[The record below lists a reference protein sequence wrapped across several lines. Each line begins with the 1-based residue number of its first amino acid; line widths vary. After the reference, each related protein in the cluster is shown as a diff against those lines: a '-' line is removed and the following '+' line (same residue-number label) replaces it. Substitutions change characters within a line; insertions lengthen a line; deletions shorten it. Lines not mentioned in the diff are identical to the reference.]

1 MLVDWTAVAVSTGVF
16 CLNNWV
22 CCMHYSARGVTQKVT
37 VSALNVMGWPVCEQ
51 TLHFGITQQGKAL
64 KHLQV
69 QPAYTKP

>member
-1 MLVDWTAVAVSTGVF
+1 
-16 CLNNWV
+16 
-22 CCMHYSARGVTQKVT
+22 MHYSARGVTQKVT